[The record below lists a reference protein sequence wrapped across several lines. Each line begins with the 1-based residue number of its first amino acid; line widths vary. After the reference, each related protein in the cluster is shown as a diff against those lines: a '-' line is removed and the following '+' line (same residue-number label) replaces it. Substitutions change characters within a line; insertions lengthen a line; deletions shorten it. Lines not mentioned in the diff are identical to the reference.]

1 MAAAK
6 LTIGYVLALPV
17 ADSVFMG
24 GAMVTDAFGLP
35 LEFRYTEP
43 VRATKLQRV
52 LYGDVLEKYIQADVI
67 AGNLVGRLGAEA
79 RADSGVRR
87 ELLAALDGSKQKI
100 ALISPGRGA
109 PLKEY
114 GAVQDGPDGEF
125 HLQMTESGAPMRIRF
140 QTTGAA
146 ATDASRK
153 AEIARILTECGRTMD
168 ILEPQ
173 ARVETAV
180 KMLWEEAPETPTG

>member
-67 AGNLVGRLGAEA
+67 AGNLVGRLEQKPELILVF
-79 RADSGVRR
+79 DSN
-87 ELLAALDGSKQKI
+87 LLTAMDGSKQKI
-100 ALISPGRGA
+100 VSIAPGRGA

-114 GAVQDGPDGEF
+114 GAVQDGADGEF
-125 HLQMTESGAPMRIRF
+125 FMQLTESGAPMRIRF
-140 QTTGAA
+140 QLTGAA
-146 ATDASRK
+146 ATDAARK
-153 AEIARILTECGRTMD
+153 AEITRILTDCGRTMD
-168 ILEPQ
+168 LLEPQ
-173 ARVETAV
+173 ARVEAAV